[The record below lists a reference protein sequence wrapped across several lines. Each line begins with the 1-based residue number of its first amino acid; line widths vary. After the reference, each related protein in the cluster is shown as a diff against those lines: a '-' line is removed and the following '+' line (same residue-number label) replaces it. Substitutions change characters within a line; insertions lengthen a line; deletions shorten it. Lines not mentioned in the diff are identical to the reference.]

1 MLKTMSAVTTSKL
14 WQLSAFEASTLM
26 ESRKVSPVELLDAVL
41 ERHGRLNP
49 ALNAIVAL
57 DADGARGAAR
67 ASEQRMM
74 KSKRAGP
81 LDGVPITIKDNIH
94 VKGFRAT
101 WGSLLYRDFLPPRDD
116 IAVARLRAAGCVIIG
131 KTNTPEFALSGFTDN
146 RVFGPTR
153 NPWDTEMTPGGSS
166 GGAVSALAVGM
177 APIALGTDAGG
188 SIRRPASYTSTVG
201 LRPSTGRIAR
211 AHGFP
216 GLVADFQVIAPA
228 ARTVADVELLYRCMA
243 GPDPTDPASLACAA
257 TSNEGGER
265 TRRLRIRCVTSIG
278 DAPIDQEIA
287 SAVNA
292 AAAVLG
298 SLGHKVEEGGAPY
311 DTESIDR
318 IWGTLSTVRLARVL
332 AKHPGWREKVHPTS
346 VAPGERGAA
355 IAAVEYV
362 EALDAVTELRRK
374 IAQEFEAFDVLV
386 TPTSGAHPWPIGTPF
401 PNQIAGRQAG
411 ARSSAVFTTFVNAA
425 ALPAI
430 NVPITPSESG
440 MPIGMQLV
448 ARYGGDETLLA
459 LAREFEAAQP
469 WSARW
474 PKIALISS

>member
-1 MLKTMSAVTTSKL
+1 MLKTMRVITASKL
-14 WQLSAFEASTLM
+14 WQLSAFEASALM
-26 ESRKVSPVELLDAVL
+26 ESRKVSPVELLEAVL
-41 ERHGRLNP
+41 ERHERLNP
-49 ALNAIVAL
+49 VLNAIVAL
-57 DADGARGAAR
+57 DVDGARGAAR
-67 ASEQRMM
+67 SSEQRMM
-74 KSKRAGP
+74 KSRRAGA

-94 VKGFRAT
+94 VQGFRAT

-116 IAVARLRAAGCVIIG
+116 IAVARLRAAGSVIIG

-177 APIALGTDAGG
+177 APLALGTDAGG

-211 AHGFP
+211 AYGFP
-216 GLVADFQVIAPA
+216 GLAADFQVIAPA
-228 ARTVADVELLYRCMA
+228 ARTVVDVELLYRCIA
-243 GPDPTDPASLACAA
+243 GPDPVDFASMAWAA
-257 TSNEGGER
+257 TNNETRER
-265 TRRLRIRCVTSIG
+265 SRRLRIRCVTSIG

-287 SAVNA
+287 SAVK
-292 AAAVLG
+292 AAAVVLS
-298 SLGHKVEEGGAPY
+298 SLGHKVEEGSAPY
-311 DTESIDR
+311 DTEIIDG
-318 IWGTLSTVRLARVL
+318 IWGTLSTAGLARVL
-332 AKHPGWREKVHPTS
+332 ARHPDWRGKVHPTS
-346 VAPGERGAA
+346 VAAGERGAA
-355 IAAVEYV
+355 IPAVQYV

-374 IAQEFEAFDVLV
+374 IAQEFEAFDILV

-401 PNQIAGRQAG
+401 PKRIAGRQAN

-430 NVPITPSESG
+430 NVPITPSVSG

-448 ARYGGDETLLA
+448 ARYGGDEILLA
-459 LAREFEAAQP
+459 LAKEFEAAQP

-474 PKIALISS
+474 PKIALIST